1 MNHRHR
7 RYVVSDSAGVRAGPT
22 REAAVTEI
30 EHETPVEG
38 CQGCLDRR
46 TVLRGAGVVG
56 AGIVGAGALAACGGD
71 AGKTASEAASKAV
84 GSATD
89 AAKGA
94 IKAAEI
100 PVGGG
105 KVITQAKVVITQP
118 KAGEYKAFSAVCTHQ
133 GCIVAD
139 VAGGTINC
147 GCHGSQYDIATGAV
161 KRGPAPAPLAP
172 KKVTVGSDGITVT

>member
-1 MNHRHR
+1 M
-7 RYVVSDSAGVRAGPT
+7 
-22 REAAVTEI
+22 TELD
-30 EHETPVEG
+30 HETPVEA
-38 CQGCLDRR
+38 CESCLDRR

-56 AGIVGAGALAACGGD
+56 AGIVGVGAMAACGG
-71 AGKTASEAASKAV
+71 GGQSASDAV

-94 IKAAEI
+94 IKAAQI

-105 KVITQAKVVITQP
+105 TVFPDAKVVVTQP
-118 KAGEYKAFSAVCTHQ
+118 KAGDFKAFTAVCTHA

-139 VAGGTINC
+139 VSGGTINC

-161 KRGPAPAPLAP
+161 KRGPAPAPLAA
-172 KKVTVGSDGITVT
+172 KSVKVGSDGITVT